1 MKKIVTILLI
11 AIHFFYA
18 FGYTLFFSVM
28 ENAADQRMMA
38 LLDNNRYDE
47 SDLVLLKFALYAP
60 YIQSSGGYQRCDGQ
74 IELNGTQYNYVKR
87 MVRNDTLYLYCI
99 ANKQK
104 TDLNNT
110 KNLYAQQH
118 SDNSLDKKAD
128 QPSLKQFS
136 FTQEY
141 NIAVTEVTFN
151 THNTSLNK
159 TQSVN
164 NLNTEKGFILRT
176 IQPPDLFI

>member
-1 MKKIVTILLI
+1 
-11 AIHFFYA
+11 
-18 FGYTLFFSVM
+18 M
-28 ENAADQRMMA
+28 ESAADQRMIA
-38 LLDNNRYDE
+38 LLDNDNYDE

-60 YIQSSGGYQRCDGQ
+60 YIQSSGSYQRCDGQ

-104 TDLNNT
+104 TDISNT
-110 KNLYAQQH
+110 KHLYAQQH
-118 SDNSLDKKAD
+118 SDNSIDTKTD

-136 FTQEY
+136 FIQEY
-141 NIAVTEVTFN
+141 NIVPTEVIFN
-151 THNTSLNK
+151 AYNTSLNK
-159 TQSVN
+159 TRSFN
-164 NLNTEKGFILRT
+164 NLNTQKGFILKT